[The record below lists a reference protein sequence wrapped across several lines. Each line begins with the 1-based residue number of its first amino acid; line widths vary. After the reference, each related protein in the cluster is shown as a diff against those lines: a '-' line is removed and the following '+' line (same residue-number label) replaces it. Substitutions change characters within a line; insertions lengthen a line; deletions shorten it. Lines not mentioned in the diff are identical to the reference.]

1 MEVILG
7 FVDTYLRLSKDEE
20 TAYQN
25 ELEQLAPAERESVM
39 EVRMSWRERDRQEG
53 LQQGMLSVIMR
64 LIERRLGP
72 IDAGLRER
80 ISQLNPDQLNSL
92 SDDLLDFTGPADLTK
107 WLEAL

>member
-1 MEVILG
+1 
-7 FVDTYLRLSKDEE
+7 
-20 TAYQN
+20 
-25 ELEQLAPAERESVM
+25 
-39 EVRMSWRERDRQEG
+39 
-53 LQQGMLSVIMR
+53 MR

-80 ISQLNPDQLNSL
+80 ISQLNSDQLNSL